1 MLYRKSVLA
10 ALIASLGVCA
20 APSRSQAD
28 TTIQVVEGTITVSG
42 GNTIFTPTGTATAV
56 NIGTLA
62 PPGGSIPLIT
72 TTDFSIFGTIG
83 LNVVGN
89 SISLSTALNLST
101 TATGT
106 QGLEIIVTDPDLTQ
120 TNAGAPATFT
130 NDASGT
136 FAGGSIAVAGSTTIA
151 GATTAQ
157 SGSQSNVTSGNVSN
171 LPSPFTITQTLMINV
186 TPPATGAG
194 SFTSGISTVVNTNSV
209 PSAVPAPGGLALA
222 LVGLPLIGLRR
233 ILRRKANPSTAQ

>member
-1 MLYRKSVLA
+1 MLRCKSPLALVISAA
-10 ALIASLGVCA
+10 ALIA
-20 APSRSQAD
+20 APANSRAD

-42 GNTIFTPTGTATAV
+42 GTTTFTPTGTLV
-56 NIGTLA
+56 SKDIGTLS
-62 PPGGSIPLIT
+62 PPGGSIPLIST
-72 TTDFSIFGTIG
+72 ADFSVFGTLG

-89 SISLSTALNLST
+89 SISLSSALNLST

-136 FAGGSIAVAGSTTIA
+136 FAGGSIVVAGSTTIA
-151 GATTAQ
+151 GTTTDQ
-157 SGSQSNVTSGNVSN
+157 SSSQSNVTNGNVSN
-171 LPSPFTITQTLMINV
+171 LPSPFTITQTLLINV
-186 TPPATGAG
+186 TPPASGAG
-194 SFTSGISTVVNTNSV
+194 SFTSGISTVVNTNSI

-233 ILRRKANPSTAQ
+233 VLRRKAGSVVA

>member
-1 MLYRKSVLA
+1 M
-10 ALIASLGVCA
+10 ASLGVFA

-28 TTIQVVEGTITVSG
+28 TTIQVVEGNITTSG
-42 GNTIFTPTGTATAV
+42 GVSTFTATGTPQTI
-56 NIGTLA
+56 NIGVLST
-62 PPGGSIPLIT
+62 PGGSIPLIT
-72 TTDFSIFGTIG
+72 TTDFSIFGTLG

-89 SISLSTALNLST
+89 SISVSSALNLST

-120 TNAGAPATFT
+120 TNASAPATFT

-136 FAGGSIAVAGSTTIA
+136 FAGGSISVAGSTTIA
-151 GATTAQ
+151 GTTTAQ
-157 SGSQSNVTSGNVSN
+157 SSSQSNVTNGNVSN

-222 LVGLPLIGLRR
+222 LVGLPLFGLRR
-233 ILRRKANPSTAQ
+233 VLRRKANPLTAQ